1 MLPAEHFVAQRRSER
16 SDDAVDRGGNKGNL
30 DAPRPRQGRPPCVIM
45 QIDGLVIQL
54 LHGLQNGVGLWH
66 GFAWRSSP
74 SVKVGRQSPP
84 AYSIGESPPF
94 APGVTKQVSFC
105 FIPMRLRRRA
115 LWLFASVTV
124 LASVAVLTA
133 LTARSDEPAS
143 DSVGT
148 IDGVAIAISGPMRVE
163 VVGGFP
169 RTVLRSGSDVLVKSG
184 TARLDLTSGGSISI
198 CGPAHFSVLKAG
210 NLITL
215 ALDSGTI
222 HLSIERGPTVT
233 IYTPLLQIQPIAIG
247 DGPQDALVGFDATG
261 AMCVRAYRGAVRLE
275 QQLTSQ
281 NIVVPQSA
289 DVLLVNG
296 QLDGLRAGGDR
307 CSCDPQLTKYS
318 PPPHLEVVPP
328 TAPTEDANAKPMGSG
343 QIVSPLPL
351 DKPAAKEGPI
361 YEILV
366 PPLIYNADAEV
377 QPDVDISQIV
387 VLRRV
392 RVRPT
397 LIFQGRVEG
406 DLPGT
411 DPPAAAAGSARP
423 ATANPPK
430 ATAQSNTPRNNSVV
444 DRMVHFVRKLWS
456 RGS

>member
-1 MLPAEHFVAQRRSER
+1 
-16 SDDAVDRGGNKGNL
+16 
-30 DAPRPRQGRPPCVIM
+30 
-45 QIDGLVIQL
+45 
-54 LHGLQNGVGLWH
+54 
-66 GFAWRSSP
+66 
-74 SVKVGRQSPP
+74 
-84 AYSIGESPPF
+84 
-94 APGVTKQVSFC
+94 VSFC
-105 FIPMRLRRRA
+105 FIPGRLRRRA

-148 IDGVAIAISGPMRVE
+148 IDGAAIAISGPMRVE

-184 TARLDLTSGGSISI
+184 TARLDLTGGGSISI
-198 CGPAHFSVLKAG
+198 CGPAHFSVLKVG
-210 NLITL
+210 SFITL

-247 DGPQDALVGFDATG
+247 EGPQDALVGFDATG
-261 AMCVRAYRGAVRLE
+261 AMCVRAHRGAVRLE

-318 PPPHLEVVPP
+318 PPPRLELV
-328 TAPTEDANAKPMGSG
+328 APAQTTEEANARPLGSG
-343 QIVSPLPL
+343 EVISPLPL
-351 DKPAAKEGPI
+351 DKPAEKDGPV
-361 YEILV
+361 YQFFV
-366 PPLIYNADAEV
+366 PPLVYNANAEV
-377 QPDVDISQIV
+377 QPEVDTSKIV
-387 VLRRV
+387 VARRV

-406 DLPGT
+406 ELPASSAAPT
-411 DPPAAAAGSARP
+411 APAPAKPVKPAAQ
-423 ATANPPK
+423 ANDS
-430 ATAQSNTPRNNSVV
+430 TSVV
-444 DRMVHFVRKLWS
+444 DRVVHFVRKLWS
-456 RGS
+456 RGVGEVSREP